1 MLNLPFEQT
10 SKVLQQELEKL
21 TQQGTVPKKTKEY
34 YTLWVKILE
43 GHFMTLFKSP
53 EYNQTLADLFNKLTE
68 FIIAKNEIFQDILQI
83 LPVPTNKEIDE
94 LYKDLHILKKKVRE
108 LERQLNPA

>member
-1 MLNLPFEQT
+1 
-10 SKVLQQELEKL
+10 
-21 TQQGTVPKKTKEY
+21 
-34 YTLWVKILE
+34 
-43 GHFMTLFKSP
+43 MTLFKSP
-53 EYNQTLADLFNKLTE
+53 EYNQMLADLFNKLSE